1 MSTNQNVEAE
11 YDETRPNKTLWGRL
25 VDKLV
30 PQDEYE
36 DEEEQT
42 EAPQAPQAQTP
53 PQASTPVVN
62 TRVNGGSLNPVRKGI
77 TPLRIE
83 QTRRTHI
90 TVRRAVHSFDDA
102 RRAADGLKEGQQQ
115 IVNLEQTPADMA
127 ERITDFLNGATYAL
141 EGSVEKIGEQVY
153 LFTPNSVIIDVEEKP
168 AAATRTAFSD

>member
-1 MSTNQNVEAE
+1 MINQNAESDFDEA
-11 YDETRPNKTLWGRL
+11 RPNKTLWGRI

-36 DEEEQT
+36 DEEEAA
-42 EAPQAPQAQTP
+42 EPQPQAQQQPPATP
-53 PQASTPVVN
+53 AVV
-62 TRVNGGSLNPVRKGI
+62 TSRATGGSLNPVRKGI

-102 RRAADGLKEGQQQ
+102 RRAADGLKDGQQQ

-153 LFTPNSVIIDVEEKP
+153 LFTPSSVTIDVEEKS
-168 AAATRTAFSD
+168 AAPSRASFLD

>member
-1 MSTNQNVEAE
+1 MINQNAEAD
-11 YDETRPNKTLWGRL
+11 YDETRSNKGFLRRMM
-25 VDKLV
+25 DKIV

-36 DEEEQT
+36 EEEEATEPQT
-42 EAPQAPQAQTP
+42 QAQQQP
-53 PQASTPVVN
+53 AASPTVVT
-62 TRVNGGSLNPVRKGI
+62 TRTNGGSLNPVRKGV

-102 RRAADGLKEGQQQ
+102 RRAADGLKDGQQQ

-153 LFTPNSVIIDVEEKP
+153 LFTPSSVTIDVEEKP
-168 AAATRTAFSD
+168 GVSSRASFLD